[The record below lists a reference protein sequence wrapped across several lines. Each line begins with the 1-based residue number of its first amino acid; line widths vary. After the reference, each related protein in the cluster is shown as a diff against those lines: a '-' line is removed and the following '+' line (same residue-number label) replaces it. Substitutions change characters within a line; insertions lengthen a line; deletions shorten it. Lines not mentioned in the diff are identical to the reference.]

1 MVALIDID
9 SLFYLAAYKLDEP
22 EFVEKCG
29 LSNEDADTIIGSLAE
44 IAMDRVENMLND
56 ILLDIEND
64 ENNITITSQEI
75 YVTACKNSIRKQL
88 SPEYKSNRER
98 NAIVDCL
105 RNLYIFKSDAIFHDE
120 YEADDLVA
128 DRAKELGVGNYILV
142 TMDKDIQQIGGFIY
156 NFYRKP
162 SKKDEQGNVIESYP
176 RKGLSYIAPI
186 EGAKFLAKQL
196 IMGDASDKVQGLP
209 KYGKVKAEKII
220 EPIDNIFGLKRAVIS
235 EYRKVYGDDYIEP
248 LQLNFRLLY
257 LGKY

>member
-9 SLFYLAAYKLDEP
+9 SLFYLASYKLDEP

-105 RNLYIFKSDAIFHDE
+105 RNLYIFKSDAVFHDE

-128 DRAKELGVGNYILV
+128 DRAKDLGVGNYILV

-176 RKGLSYIAPI
+176 RKGLSYIAPF
-186 EGAKFLAKQL
+186 EGAKFLAKQM
-196 IMGDASDKVQGLP
+196 IQGDACDKIGGLP
-209 KYGKVKAEKII
+209 RYGQAKASKII
-220 EPIDNIFGLKRAVIS
+220 DPITTTFGLKKAVIN
-235 EYRKVYGDDYIEP
+235 EYKKVYPEDYFIQ
-248 LQLNFRLLY
+248 LQTNYRLLY